1 MIFYKI
7 TMIMIKLNLL
17 KIKLIKNMK
26 KILIIKKNIFY
37 SNNYQ
42 TVINKFL
49 YKIHLLI
56 SLLLI

>member
-26 KILIIKKNIFY
+26 KILIIKKNKFY